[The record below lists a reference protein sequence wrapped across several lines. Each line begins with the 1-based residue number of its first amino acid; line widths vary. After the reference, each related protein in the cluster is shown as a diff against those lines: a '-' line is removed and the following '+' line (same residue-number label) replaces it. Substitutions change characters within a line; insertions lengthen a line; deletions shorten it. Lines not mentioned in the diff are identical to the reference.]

1 MKQFGCILLSFFALT
16 LFGCASSHY
25 DDHPHPH
32 PHDYGSHG
40 DTHLP
45 PPNFPVSPIPDNA
58 RYCGGMIFTPGQPQ
72 CNAGEF
78 CRRTIG
84 DMCGAA
90 DAPGICT
97 PVPEMCTQDYRP
109 VCGCD
114 GKTYSNECTANGN
127 GVSANYAGEC
137 R

>member
-1 MKQFGCILLSFFALT
+1 MKHIGFIITALLALF

-25 DDHPHPH
+25 DDHHHPH
-32 PHDYGSHG
+32 PHDQGSDG
-40 DTHLP
+40 STHLP
-45 PPNFPVSPIPDNA
+45 PPSFPVSPLPDNA
-58 RYCGGMIFTPGQPQ
+58 RYCGGMVRFDGPQ
-72 CNAGEF
+72 CNPSEF

-90 DAPGICT
+90 DAPGICST
-97 PVPEMCTQDYRP
+97 VPQMCTQDYRP

-114 GKTYSNECTANGN
+114 GQTYSNECTANAR
-127 GVSANYAGEC
+127 GVSANYEGEC